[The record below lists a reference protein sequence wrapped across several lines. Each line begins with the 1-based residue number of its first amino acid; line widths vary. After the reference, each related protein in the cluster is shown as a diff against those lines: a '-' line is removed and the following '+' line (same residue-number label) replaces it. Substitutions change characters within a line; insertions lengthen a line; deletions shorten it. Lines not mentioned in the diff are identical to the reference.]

1 MKDFRHLIIFAI
13 LFALA
18 ACGPQES
25 TSLVLYS
32 GRGEDLVAPIIAQ
45 FTEETGIPVEVRYG
59 GTAEMA
65 ATILEEGANSPA
77 DVFWAQDPGGLGAV
91 AAEGLFVRL
100 PSGLRDRVPANF
112 RSPDGTWIGI
122 SGRAR
127 VVVYNT
133 DMVSPDEL
141 PDDIQGFTDP
151 AWSGRLGWAPTN
163 GSFQVMVT
171 AMRQLWGEDQ
181 TRAWLEGILAN
192 DVVVYDNNTAV
203 VAAVGAGE
211 VAAGFVNHYYLY
223 RFLAEEGESFPARNA
238 FLPSGGPGSLVMV
251 AGAGILASSDNE
263 ENAEA
268 FLDFLLGSTAQ
279 TYFAEETSEYPVIAG
294 VALPPQLPALESLAA
309 PEIDLA
315 DLEDLEG
322 TLELLRSVG
331 ALP

>member
-1 MKDFRHLIIFAI
+1 MKAFRWLIFFTL
-13 LFALA
+13 LFALT
-18 ACGPQES
+18 ACSPGSDEPV
-25 TSLVLYS
+25 VLYS
-32 GRGEDLVAPIIAQ
+32 GRSESLVAPIIEQ
-45 FTEETGIPVEVRYG
+45 FTEETGIQVEVRYG

-77 DVFWAQDPGGLGAV
+77 DLFWAQDPGGLGAV
-91 AAEGLFVRL
+91 AAEGLFADL
-100 PSGLRDRVPANF
+100 PAGLLDRVPANF
-112 RSPDGTWIGI
+112 RSPEGTWIGI

-133 DMVSPDEL
+133 DMVSPGEL

-171 AMRQLWGEDQ
+171 AMRQFWGEDA
-181 TRAWLEGILAN
+181 TRTWLEGILAN
-192 DVVVYDNNTAV
+192 DVVVYDNNTAI

-211 VAAGFVNHYYLY
+211 VEAGFVNHYYLY
-223 RFLAEEGESFPARNA
+223 RFLAEQGESFPARND

-251 AGAGILASSDNE
+251 AGAGLLGSSDNQ
-263 ENAEA
+263 ENALA
-268 FLDFLLGSTAQ
+268 FLDFLLGATAQ
-279 TYFAEETSEYPVIAG
+279 TFFAEETFEYPVIAG
-294 VALPPQLPALESLAA
+294 VALPPELPALNALTS

-315 DLEDLEG
+315 DLDDLAG
-322 TLELLRSVG
+322 TIELLQSTG